1 MDFPSIAA
9 GAAAREM
16 LRREMRSSGLRP
28 YSAPLLLY
36 RVYADAH
43 EELVRGLR
51 FRNLSVRAFRDILAA
66 GDAPAVFDYVENGA
80 PMALTGAANFIVGC
94 SAVAPA
100 VLFEELELEP
110 QSVENARPPLVPF
123 PPFVK

>member
-1 MDFPSIAA
+1 
-9 GAAAREM
+9 
-16 LRREMRSSGLRP
+16 
-28 YSAPLLLY
+28 
-36 RVYADAH
+36 
-43 EELVRGLR
+43 
-51 FRNLSVRAFRDILAA
+51 
-66 GDAPAVFDYVENGA
+66 
-80 PMALTGAANFIVGC
+80 MALTGAASFIVGC